1 MIFKSLTSR
10 VLLIAS
16 LLFSTMAMYG
26 QGVAKGDD
34 KAGKTLF
41 QNNCASCHN
50 KNMKSDLTG
59 PALGDV
65 ETRWAAY
72 PRTDLYKWIR
82 NSQSMI
88 NSHPRGKELW
98 AKWQPTVMNS
108 FNGLS
113 DQDIENILAYIQC
126 MYDGSCDPAAAA
138 AAGAVAGG
146 GTEKPKNNTTLF
158 ILLAGIL
165 GIFAVVLA
173 RILSNLKYMLAVKEG
188 EAAQR
193 QSLKQILLSK
203 SVIAFAL
210 FAAVVLG
217 GYTTVNQAISL
228 GRQQG
233 YQPDQPIK
241 FSHTTHAGVHKIDC
255 NYCHD
260 SARRSKHSSIP
271 AGNTCMN
278 CHRAIKVG
286 SKYGT
291 AELTKI
297 FASVGYDPKADKY
310 IENYE
315 NLSEDDIKSTFTAWI
330 EDNAIQA
337 GKSPDAAIK
346 EGGLQWDAIK
356 EALTDAKTGD
366 KKIQGPIEWVR
377 IHNLPD
383 HVYFNHAQ
391 HVSVG
396 KVVCQTC
403 HGKVEE
409 MDVLQQHA
417 PLSMGWCINCH
428 RQTEVKFADNGY
440 YNSYYEKFHKELQ
453 EGKRKKVTV
462 EDIGGL
468 ECQKCHY

>member
-16 LLFSTMAMYG
+16 LLFSTMALFG
-26 QGVAKGDD
+26 QGAAKGDD

-72 PRTDLYKWIR
+72 PRTDLYQWIR
-82 NSQSMI
+82 NSQSMV
-88 NSHPRGKELW
+88 NSHPRGKQLW
-98 AKWQPTVMNS
+98 ADWGPTIMNS

-126 MYDGSCDPAAAA
+126 MADGSCDPAAAA
-138 AAGAVAGG
+138 AAGGAAAGG
-146 GTEKPKNNTTLF
+146 AEKPKNNTLLF

-165 GIFAVVLA
+165 GVFAVVLA
-173 RILSNLKYMLAVKEG
+173 RILANLKYMLAVKEG
-188 EAAQR
+188 QAAER
-193 QSLKQILLSK
+193 KTLKQTLLSK
-203 SVIAFAL
+203 GVIAFVI

-217 GYTTVNQAISL
+217 GYTTVNQAIAL

-233 YQPDQPIK
+233 YQPEQPIK
-241 FSHTTHAGVHKIDC
+241 FSHTTHAGVHKINC

-271 AGNTCMN
+271 AANTCMN

-297 FASVGYDPKADKY
+297 FASIGYDPKADKY

-315 NLSEDDIKSTFTAWI
+315 NLSEDEIKAVYTAWI

-337 GKSPDAAIK
+337 QKSPDAAIK
-346 EGGLQWDAIK
+346 EGALQWDAIK
-356 EALTDAKTGD
+356 EALTDPKTGD

-396 KVVCQTC
+396 KVECQTC

-428 RQTEVKFADNGY
+428 RQTEVKFTDNQY
-440 YNSYYEKFHKELQ
+440 YNEYYAKFHKELQ